1 MTQRNPSH
9 KKQRGFIKTGGAG
22 RTAEPRIMRAAQEA
36 ARPLEDTLKAL
47 RTSTRGLTYEQAAD
61 RLQLDGPN
69 EIAHDKPPHWTRQL
83 LMSFHN
89 PFVYVLLVLAAIS
102 FCTDVWFAAPD
113 DRDYVGMTILL
124 TMVTISALLR
134 FVQEFRSLRAAEKL
148 KAMVRTTATVQR
160 AVTDTSE
167 PARRDIPMREVV
179 IGDIVHLSAGDMI
192 PADVRLITSRDLFI
206 SQAVL
211 TGEALPVEKYD
222 TLGAVAGKSADAGHA
237 AANDASQSLLDLGN
251 VCFMGTNVVSG
262 TATAVVVATGEDTY
276 FGSLARNVVSHKRIE
291 TSFDRGVASVSWL
304 LIKFMFVMVPI
315 VFMING
321 LTKGDWLSALTFA
334 LAVAVGLTP
343 EMLPM
348 IVSANLARGAVAMA
362 RRKVVVKRLN
372 SVQNFGAM
380 DVLCTDKTGTLTQD
394 KIILEHHLDLSGH
407 KNEEILRLGWLNSFH
422 QSGQKN
428 LIDIAVVN
436 RANEIGER
444 VKPQGYKKIDELP
457 FDFVRRRLSVVVED
471 TRGTH
476 TLICKGAVEEMLAAS
491 THVQDEDGVRPL
503 DFVAR
508 KRLLEQANAYN
519 EDGFRVLVL
528 ATRAI
533 PRGDEREQY
542 RTADERDL
550 VVRGFLTFLDP
561 PKESAAPALAALRE
575 NGVAVKVLT
584 GDNPTVTIK
593 VCRQVGL
600 EPGKPVLGTEVDA
613 LDDAT
618 LAQVV
623 ERTTVFAKLTPL
635 QKARIVTALQA
646 NGHTV
651 GFLGD
656 GINDA
661 PALRDADVGISVD
674 SGADIAK
681 ETADIILLEKSL
693 MVLEE
698 GVIKGRETFGNILK
712 YLNMTAS
719 SNFGNV
725 FSVLVASAF
734 LPWEPMLATQLLVL
748 NLVYDTSQMLLPWD
762 RMDPEFLKK
771 PRKWEAG
778 NIKRFM
784 LWVGPTSSVFDI
796 TTYLLMWTVFG
807 AGALYHLHGGAS
819 GQVVMNSGWFIESL
833 VSQTLVVHLLRTQK
847 IPFLQSTAALP
858 VLLSTVTAI
867 AIGCWLPFS
876 PFADALGF
884 MHLPGSYW
892 LWLAATMVGYILLA
906 QTVKTIYVRRYKQWF

>member
-102 FCTDVWFAAPD
+102 FCTDVWFAAPG

-192 PADVRLITSRDLFI
+192 PADMRLITSRDLFI

-476 TLICKGAVEEMLAAS
+476 TLICKGAVEEMLAVS

-533 PRGDEREQY
+533 PHGDEREQY

-575 NGVAVKVLT
+575 NGVAVKMLT

-906 QTVKTIYVRRYKQWF
+906 QAVKTIYVRRYKQWF